1 MGNQQM
7 LRAVLYFELERA
19 CPLSETTDNWDEPFT
34 VTQEEVIDDEYIK
47 FVIEVGDKRDLF
59 VDRFERAPEV
69 SHVEAIDESR
79 LLITKQSCGAL
90 PVIRGNHGMLQ
101 GWDKV
106 QGSLRVF
113 DVVIFRREDLRRI
126 VADLREIGRVK
137 IEQLTPYE
145 APAATL
151 TSRQAEVLQVALDAG
166 YFDWPREVDAETLAE
181 RLDIAHS
188 TLLEHL
194 RKAEKKLLEESLS
207 VTPRGPV
214 SSSEREFLV

>member
-1 MGNQQM
+1 M

-19 CPLSETTDNWDEPFT
+19 CPLSEMTDHWDEPFT

-47 FVIEVGDKRDLF
+47 FVIEVGDKLDLF

-69 SHVEAIDESR
+69 AHVEAIDDTR

-101 GWDKV
+101 GWDQV
-106 QGSLRVF
+106 HGSLRVF

-126 VADLREIGRVK
+126 VADLREIGHVK

-151 TSRQAEVLQVALDAG
+151 TSRQAEVLRLALDAG
-166 YFDWPREVDAETLAE
+166 YFDWPREVDAESLAE
-181 RLDIAHS
+181 QLDIAHS

-207 VTPRGPV
+207 ATPRGPV
-214 SSSEREFLV
+214 SAGEREFSV

>member
-1 MGNQQM
+1 MRNQQM
-7 LRAVLYFELERA
+7 LRAVLYFELERP
-19 CPLSETTDNWDEPFT
+19 CPLSEMTDNWDEPFT

-47 FVIEVGDKRDLF
+47 FVIEVGEKRDLF

-69 SHVEAIDESR
+69 SHVEAIDETR

-101 GWDKV
+101 GWDQV

-207 VTPRGPV
+207 ATPRGPV